1 MNCRRCH
8 HTDEAHITNEKSS
21 SIIKAGK
28 CQIPN
33 CTCKSYLDTMQKIDE
48 ELL

>member
-1 MNCRRCH
+1 MNCNRCH
-8 HTDEAHITNEKSS
+8 HTDEVHIRNKNSN

-28 CQIPN
+28 CMVPN
-33 CTCKSYLDTMQKIDE
+33 CTCKQYLDPILEIDE